1 MNLAII
7 IVSWNTRDLLRA
19 CLRSLL
25 VDAGIDAHII
35 VVDSA
40 SSDGSP
46 EMVRTEFPIVELI
59 ACQDNIGYVKGNN
72 LAMRRLSGSA
82 TMDDRRWTTDQ
93 AIVHRPSSIVHPR
106 YLWLLNPDTLVQPGA
121 IKALL
126 DFMETH
132 PKCGLCGPQLRNPDG
147 SLQHG
152 AFALPGLLQLWID
165 VVPRLQ
171 ARFRNTKW
179 DGRYATEQY
188 ASGQPFQIGAPLGAA
203 MLARTSAVQ
212 DIGLLDDGFEMYSE
226 ELDWAARMHEADWE
240 VWCVPSAIVTHYG
253 GASSSQASTRA
264 ERLKWQSRQ
273 RYYRKHYSPI
283 KRWLALQSV
292 PSQFRSSSS

>member
-7 IVSWNTRDLLRA
+7 IVSWNTCDLLRA

-25 VDAGIDAHII
+25 ADAGIDAHVI

-72 LAMRRLSGSA
+72 LAMRRLLETEDG
-82 TMDDRRWTTDQ
+82 RRRTDET
-93 AIVHRPSSIVHPR
+93 VFRLPSSVSPKF
-106 YLWLLNPDTLVQPGA
+106 LWLLNPDTVVQPGA

-126 DFMETH
+126 DFMEAH

-171 ARFRNTKW
+171 ARFRNTHW
-179 DGRYATEQY
+179 DGRYASEQY
-188 ASGQPFQIGAPLGAA
+188 ASDQPFQIGAPLGAA
-203 MLARTSAVQ
+203 MFARTSAVQ
-212 DIGLLDDGFEMYSE
+212 DIGLLDEGFEMYSE

-253 GASSSQASTRA
+253 GASSSQASARA

-273 RYYRKHYSPI
+273 RYYRKHYSPL

>member
-25 VDAGIDAHII
+25 ADAGIGAHII

-40 SSDGSP
+40 STDGSP

-59 ACQDNIGYVKGNN
+59 ACPDNIGYVKGNN
-72 LAMRRLSGSA
+72 LAMRQLLKTEDG
-82 TMDDRRWTTDQ
+82 RRRTDKT
-93 AIVHRPSSIVHPR
+93 VFRVSSSVAPP
-106 YLWLLNPDTLVQPGA
+106 YLWLLNPDTIVQPGA
-121 IKALL
+121 TKTLF
-126 DFMETH
+126 DFMEAH
-132 PKCGLCGPQLRNPDG
+132 PKCGLCGPQLQNPDG

-171 ARFRNTKW
+171 ARFRNTHW

-188 ASGQPFQIGAPLGAA
+188 ASHQPFQIGSPLGAA

-212 DIGLLDDGFEMYSE
+212 SIGLLDEGFEMYSE
-226 ELDWAARMHEADWE
+226 ELDWAARMHKADWD

-253 GASSSQASTRA
+253 GASTSQASARA

-292 PSQFRSSSS
+292 PAQFRSSPS